1 MTLFQIVM
9 VVLMAIGFAVAL
21 GFGIAFAIEAIRGPK
36 TAKKVKTQKIVE
48 KEEVKEDADS
58 IRKML
63 AQLEEET
70 VADQAQEQPA
80 TVAMVNKAE
89 IEEVISQEEPVLVDV
104 VEVVEEVKEEP
115 VVAPVVE
122 ESKEEA
128 VVVAEPAV
136 APIIEEVKEE
146 PVVSEEPV
154 KEEPVAEDIV
164 EVVKI
169 EEVVEDDDDDDMD
182 VDDIEEDEVEET
194 PKTIVIEKVTTE
206 TIGTD
211 FDYSVRLAKIV
222 ESKNKMERDLQKTKR
237 AITKYERTQ
246 RRRTRNQKMLDRR
259 AVELTN
265 LNLMMYSVTDIKNVD
280 ADKKAKQE
288 ELTTHIAELKASI
301 QDADLF
307 LAKNKERYEHDKK
320 MYAFY
325 TKEEARY
332 NDEIKELEIL
342 IKNANSVTGSTT
354 TTTTTTTTETV
365 E

>member
-1 MTLFQIVM
+1 MTLFQIIMVAVM
-9 VVLMAIGFAVAL
+9 SAGFAVAF
-21 GFGIAFAIEAIRGPK
+21 GFAIAFIVEATRGYK
-36 TAKKVKTQKIVE
+36 TVKTVKKVKETKVVID
-48 KEEVKEDADS
+48 EEPVKEDDN

-63 AQLEEET
+63 AQLEAET
-70 VADQAQEQPA
+70 QE
-80 TVAMVNKAE
+80 
-89 IEEVISQEEPVLVDV
+89 EEVKPAPSVSVVNLAELEDVIEQEEPVLVDV
-104 VEVVEEVKEEP
+104 AEPEKEQPVVIEIPVESQPEPQPVATVVEEPAALVEEEI
-115 VVAPVVE
+115 VVE
-122 ESKEEA
+122 ETTEET
-128 VVVAEPAV
+128 E
-136 APIIEEVKEE
+136 I
-146 PVVSEEPV
+146 S
-154 KEEPVAEDIV
+154 
-164 EVVKI
+164 
-169 EEVVEDDDDDDMD
+169 EDDDDIEIEEENYD
-182 VDDIEEDEVEET
+182 EEDES

-206 TIGTD
+206 TVGTD
-211 FDYSVRLAKIV
+211 FDYSVRLAKII

-342 IKNANSVTGSTT
+342 IKNANNVTGSTT

-365 E
+365 S